1 MPNKDKFFDLKDA
14 EKLQS
19 LNKKQLQNILRKQA
33 SKISGTKAE
42 LIKLV
47 VAREERQN
55 IFKVRGYSRN
65 KRFYITLVDSI
76 VAKRLRELL
85 PALKSLS
92 EEVDEQKREVNLLN
106 LIMTDC
112 WFLNLYLKK
121 DAQFYNVTAP
131 DGSCSFQL
139 VTVMTN
145 RAQRSIEHRDDF
157 PKMPEIDFTD
167 SNLSERI
174 SSWYNR
180 AKNKLRKSNESLC
193 QKIDIYLSH
202 LKNKG
207 EGIIKSC
214 DWIGSEEFHYL
225 VDGTECPMSIFTD
238 VEAFD
243 DNYLRLDADT
253 RYPQR
258 CKFFRYSQLEDITN
272 FPNFAAIQECHSYPL
287 PSSVPCHGEFIEAI
301 HELANR
307 LAALNPQ
314 IWSSVYSNKKRDAE
328 NVDLTQSPVLKTK
341 RLKTTTKSP
350 SETSSTISYSSTET
364 SSKSSSTEKSEKTA
378 TAKVIVSLDNK
389 STCNSTN
396 VLNRRVNIWYPDYGK
411 HYLGTVVRHNRGK
424 RGKKQ
429 FLVKYDE
436 GSEAYLDLNTIKK
449 YLL

>member
-145 RAQRSIEHRDDF
+145 RA
-157 PKMPEIDFTD
+157 
-167 SNLSERI
+167 
-174 SSWYNR
+174 
-180 AKNKLRKSNESLC
+180 
-193 QKIDIYLSH
+193 
-202 LKNKG
+202 
-207 EGIIKSC
+207 
-214 DWIGSEEFHYL
+214 
-225 VDGTECPMSIFTD
+225 
-238 VEAFD
+238 
-243 DNYLRLDADT
+243 
-253 RYPQR
+253 
-258 CKFFRYSQLEDITN
+258 
-272 FPNFAAIQECHSYPL
+272 
-287 PSSVPCHGEFIEAI
+287 
-301 HELANR
+301 
-307 LAALNPQ
+307 
-314 IWSSVYSNKKRDAE
+314 
-328 NVDLTQSPVLKTK
+328 
-341 RLKTTTKSP
+341 
-350 SETSSTISYSSTET
+350 
-364 SSKSSSTEKSEKTA
+364 
-378 TAKVIVSLDNK
+378 
-389 STCNSTN
+389 
-396 VLNRRVNIWYPDYGK
+396 
-411 HYLGTVVRHNRGK
+411 
-424 RGKKQ
+424 
-429 FLVKYDE
+429 
-436 GSEAYLDLNTIKK
+436 
-449 YLL
+449 